1 MLCTMLQ
8 LLQDGARGQPFPAC
22 IMCVRGCLRH
32 MAFRYNSHMLT
43 YGSCRA
49 PAFQERGSS
58 LSSLR
63 NAGLD
68 MTLEGLEPR
77 TQLGNRRLTGTIQ
90 QKQYPGAS
98 CPAVQTFSRLSACKF
113 RPQLT
118 LKL

>member
-1 MLCTMLQ
+1 MRATI
-8 LLQDGARGQPFPAC
+8 P
-22 IMCVRGCLRH
+22 CLH
-32 MAFRYNSHMLT
+32 NVCEGLSEAFGIQIPGNSHMLT

-49 PAFQERGSS
+49 PVQERGSS

-98 CPAVQTFSRLSACKF
+98 CPAVYASQDYQRANLDHS
-113 RPQLT
+113 
-118 LKL
+118 